1 MTDPYKVLGISPG
14 ASADEVKKAYRA
26 LAKKYHPDVNPSKEA
41 EARMKEI
48 NEAYDMIVN
57 NKYDPN
63 TSARQGAYS
72 GYSGGSAGN
81 GGYRTTYAD
90 PFQGFGFGP
99 FGGFGAYQT
108 YESEACSRARD
119 YLSHGRYREA
129 LDILYTEQNRDA
141 RWFYLAA
148 QANEGLGNRLNALDY
163 AKKAAAM
170 EPNNMEYAMYA
181 SRLDPQAAGGP
192 SQNYRSRQ
200 FMPRNGLAGL
210 AMCILA
216 NLFCGRCGIFC
227 C

>member
-63 TSARQGAYS
+63 ASARQGAYT
-72 GYSGGSAGN
+72 GYSGGN
-81 GGYRTTYAD
+81 TGYRTTYAD

-108 YESEACSRARD
+108 YESEAYSQARE
-119 YLSHGRYREA
+119 YISQGRYREA

-181 SRLDPQAAGGP
+181 SRLDPQAAGGA
-192 SQNYRSRQ
+192 SQHYRSSQ